1 MIWPEEW
8 ADMARRTSAV
18 LPLGRDAPSRFLP
31 WVFALMVYLAVLAL
45 TGVLILHSAVER
57 WQRGEVGTL
66 TVQLMPVE
74 GESEAAR
81 LALVQNLL
89 GEIEGVLDVRVVSQS
104 ESLDLIERWLGAGNV
119 PNDLPL
125 PRLID
130 IDVAPGSGLTAD
142 SLALNLKASLPGVS
156 VDDAKEWLDRLAD
169 FGRSLE
175 LLALAVVVLIGL
187 AAVATVIFTTRMGI
201 SIHRNVIELLHL
213 IGARDGYVAAQF
225 QRQAMML
232 GLRGGVLGIVF
243 ALATLYGLR
252 HVASRLDTPLAPD
265 IPVAHWAW
273 ALLAAVP
280 VVTSLIAM
288 ITARITALRE
298 LAKMP

>member
-1 MIWPEEW
+1 
-8 ADMARRTSAV
+8 MARRVPAV
-18 LPLGRDAPSRFLP
+18 VPLGRDAPSRFLP

-66 TVQLMPVE
+66 TVQVMPGPE
-74 GESEAAR
+74 GSEAAR
-81 LALVQNLL
+81 MTLVHIVLS
-89 GEIEGVLDVRVVSQS
+89 EIEGVTEIRVVPQS
-104 ESLDLIERWLGAGNV
+104 ESLALIERWLGVGNV
-119 PNDLPL
+119 PDDLAL

-130 IDVAPGSGLTAD
+130 VAVAPGSGLNAE
-142 SLALNLKASLPGVS
+142 SLSLRLKASLTGVS

-175 LLALAVVVLIGL
+175 LLALAVVILIGL
-187 AAVATVIFTTRMGI
+187 AAVATVVFTTRMGL
-201 SIHRNVIELLHL
+201 SIHRDVIELLHL

-225 QRQAMML
+225 QRQAMLL
-232 GLRGGVLGIVF
+232 GLRGGLLGIVF
-243 ALATLYGLR
+243 AVATLYGLR
-252 HVASRLDTPLAPD
+252 HVAGRLETPLAPD

-280 VVTSLIAM
+280 LVTALIAM
-288 ITARITALRE
+288 ITARVTALRE